1 MKTLNIT
8 EIKEENELLKKII
21 KNLEDEN
28 EKLLDYI
35 SVLES
40 KKNGWN
46 LTIYN
51 AFIGMTPKK

>member
-1 MKTLNIT
+1 MKIINIT
-8 EIKEENELLKKII
+8 EIIEENELLKKIV

-40 KKNGWN
+40 QKND
-46 LTIYN
+46 
-51 AFIGMTPKK
+51 

>member
-1 MKTLNIT
+1 MKILNIT
-8 EIKEENELLKKII
+8 EIVEENELLKKIV

-40 KKNGWN
+40 QKNG
-46 LTIYN
+46 
-51 AFIGMTPKK
+51 

>member
-1 MKTLNIT
+1 MKILNIT
-8 EIKEENELLKKII
+8 EIKEENELLKKIV

-40 KKNGWN
+40 QKNG
-46 LTIYN
+46 
-51 AFIGMTPKK
+51 

>member
-1 MKTLNIT
+1 MKILNIT
-8 EIKEENELLKKII
+8 EIIEENELLKKIV

-40 KKNGWN
+40 KKND
-46 LTIYN
+46 
-51 AFIGMTPKK
+51 

>member
-1 MKTLNIT
+1 MKILNIT
-8 EIKEENELLKKII
+8 EIKEENELLKKIV

-40 KKNGWN
+40 QKND
-46 LTIYN
+46 
-51 AFIGMTPKK
+51 

>member
-8 EIKEENELLKKII
+8 EIIEENELLKKIV

-40 KKNGWN
+40 
-46 LTIYN
+46 
-51 AFIGMTPKK
+51 

>member
-1 MKTLNIT
+1 MKILNIT
-8 EIKEENELLKKII
+8 EIIEENELLKKIV

-40 KKNGWN
+40 QKND
-46 LTIYN
+46 
-51 AFIGMTPKK
+51 

>member
-1 MKTLNIT
+1 MKIINIT
-8 EIKEENELLKKII
+8 EIIEENELLKKIV

-40 KKNGWN
+40 QKNG
-46 LTIYN
+46 
-51 AFIGMTPKK
+51 

>member
-1 MKTLNIT
+1 MKIINIT
-8 EIKEENELLKKII
+8 EIIEENELLKKIL

-40 KKNGWN
+40 KKNG
-46 LTIYN
+46 
-51 AFIGMTPKK
+51 

>member
-1 MKTLNIT
+1 MKILNIT

-40 KKNGWN
+40 QKNG
-46 LTIYN
+46 
-51 AFIGMTPKK
+51 

>member
-35 SVLES
+35 SIFES
-40 KKNGWN
+40 KKNG
-46 LTIYN
+46 
-51 AFIGMTPKK
+51 

>member
-1 MKTLNIT
+1 MKVLNIT
-8 EIKEENELLKKII
+8 EIIEENQLLKKIV

-40 KKNGWN
+40 QKND
-46 LTIYN
+46 
-51 AFIGMTPKK
+51 

>member
-40 KKNGWN
+40 QKNG
-46 LTIYN
+46 
-51 AFIGMTPKK
+51 

>member
-1 MKTLNIT
+1 MKIINIT
-8 EIKEENELLKKII
+8 EIIEENELLKKIV

-40 KKNGWN
+40 
-46 LTIYN
+46 
-51 AFIGMTPKK
+51 

>member
-1 MKTLNIT
+1 MKIINIT
-8 EIKEENELLKKII
+8 EIVEENELLKKIV

-40 KKNGWN
+40 QKNG
-46 LTIYN
+46 
-51 AFIGMTPKK
+51 